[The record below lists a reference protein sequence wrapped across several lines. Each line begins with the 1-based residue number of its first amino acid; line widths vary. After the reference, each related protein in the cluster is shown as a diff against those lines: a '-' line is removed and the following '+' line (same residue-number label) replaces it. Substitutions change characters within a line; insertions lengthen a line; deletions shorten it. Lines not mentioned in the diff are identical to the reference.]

1 MAKWLIVGLGNPGKQ
16 YENTPHNLGFEVV
29 ELLARRSGVEFQ
41 EARKF
46 QSVMT
51 QVMLGSHKVHLMK
64 PLTYMNLS
72 GQAARPAAE
81 YFEIPVENVVA
92 ICDDINLPFG
102 KLRVRAKGSHGGQNG
117 LRNMIDQFGS
127 DAFARVRLGC
137 QPNHPVGNLADY
149 VLGKMGKEKREL
161 ADLVVQKAADCIQA
175 LVEQGIEKTM
185 AEYNGW
191 SGV

>member
-29 ELLARRSGVEFQ
+29 ELLARRSGVDFQ

-51 QVMLGSHKVHLMK
+51 QVMLGPHKVHLMK

-175 LVEQGIEKTM
+175 LVEHGIEKTM